1 MGARPWLPGDD
12 RSQGVR
18 FAGHSGR
25 SRSRGQRVKDALH
38 QSLDNDILER
48 LDAGLEL
55 AVCVTAALNLAMVNV
70 EILEPPCAANT
81 GSPIRS
87 SRRAQVE
94 HAMGRVC
101 GVRVRSERTHAP
113 VA

>member
-1 MGARPWLPGDD
+1 M
-12 RSQGVR
+12 R
-18 FAGHSGR
+18 FAGLSGR
-25 SRSRGQRVKDALH
+25 SRNLGKRVKDALH
-38 QSLDNDILER
+38 QSFDNVILER

-55 AVCVTAALNLAMVNV
+55 AVCVSAALDLAMVNV
-70 EILEPPCAANT
+70 EILEPPCAAHT